1 MEYGHHQDVAALIE
15 VLDSGGEP
23 DPGVLGRVLRQAS
36 CPGELVEKLSR
47 CRWAL
52 GRPELLKLLVRHP
65 RCPRHF
71 ALEALPRLGWHDL
84 VEAARD
90 PRTAPAVRTQC
101 EQKVIE
107 RMPSLTLGERTAL
120 ARVAPRRV
128 IGALIGNRDPRCV
141 EALLGNPQFT
151 EPDAFRLV
159 VSNRSAE
166 CLLVLLRH
174 PVWGRPTEVV
184 RAAVRSKALPTGVAI
199 GLLPVLPLPELAG
212 LANAADLNPAV
223 RAAAASLVGR
233 RRARGNPSGGAAP
246 S

>member
-1 MEYGHHQDVAALIE
+1 VEYEHRQEVAGLIE

-23 DPGVLGRVLRQAS
+23 DAGALARVLRQSS
-36 CPGELVEKLSR
+36 CPGDLVEKLSG

-71 ALEALPRLGWHDL
+71 ALESLPRLGWHDL

-107 RMPSLTLGERTAL
+107 RLPSLTVGERTAL
-120 ARVAPRRV
+120 ARVAPRKV

-141 EALLGNPQFT
+141 AALLNNPQFT

-174 PVWGRPTEVV
+174 PVWGRRAEVV
-184 RAAVRSKALPTGVAI
+184 RAAVRSKALPAGVAI